1 MHICIYIYV
10 YIYVCYPCPPMRLH
24 FPIFTGR
31 YLQKTDFLGQEE
43 KRQTLSNFRDLTFPI
58 SSFPILLDVT
68 FQLPGFP
75 TFQHSNF
82 PTFQHSNFPTF
93 QHSNFPTFQLSN
105 IPTFRLSNF
114 FGPNFPTFQHSKVR
128 PKKLES
134 WKVGMLECRKVGKLE
149 RWKDGMLESWK
160 VRKLECW
167 KVRSKKME
175 SRKVR
180 PNKVG
185 KLESE
190 AQKHWTKAGK
200 SAHKT

>member
-1 MHICIYIYV
+1 MYRYMYLSNKYIYIYAGL
-10 YIYVCYPCPPMRLH
+10 PMRLH
-24 FPIFTGR
+24 LPIFTGR

-43 KRQTLSNFRDLTFPI
+43 KRQTLSNFRDLAFPI

-75 TFQHSNF
+75 TFQLPHFPTFQLSSL

-93 QHSNFPTFQLSN
+93 LGLTLECWKVGMLESWKVRPKNVGKLESWN
-105 IPTFRLSNF
+105 AGKLECW
-114 FGPNFPTFQHSKVR
+114 KVR

-134 WKVGMLECRKVGKLE
+134 WKVGMLESWNVGMLK
-149 RWKDGMLESWK
+149 LESW
-160 VRKLECW
+160 
-167 KVRSKKME
+167 
-175 SRKVR
+175 KVR

-200 SAHKT
+200 SAQKT